1 MLYGIYK
8 EQLVHVDQI
17 DNGLNCN
24 CTCPAC
30 GEKLVAR
37 NKGKMREHHFAH
49 YFGADCS
56 TGYETSLHI
65 LAKNILLKEKRI
77 LLPGYKVLGFTI
89 VEEKTYECEDV
100 ILEMRMSSMIP
111 DVYIK
116 TTEGERILIEIKV
129 THGIDLDKTK
139 KIEFH
144 NTSTIEVDLSEIE
157 QSIDENILRGLLIEK
172 SELKRWIFHKVGNDF
187 YKKVLEKAKIKP
199 VITRGLASHVDDCPI
214 KKRNY
219 HGKFF
224 ANLTHDCFGCRYLIE
239 AYDDEKWVTPDHSP
253 NAIRCFG
260 NLKLLKYTDIDFVN
274 DKNDDEGSTVISS
287 SSRTKFTY
295 YTLVQ
300 LWYNNDEKP
309 FRAVNRNRFQVQ
321 INHNP
326 YPILKNYGELE
337 AEMFKENGV
346 SIGVRTVYGADNFDW
361 KYVK

>member
-116 TTEGERILIEIKV
+116 TTDGERIFIEIKV
-129 THGIDLDKTK
+129 THGVDEDKIK
-139 KIEFH
+139 KIEFYD
-144 NTSTIEVDLSEIE
+144 TSTIEIDLSDIE
-157 QSIDENILRGLLIEK
+157 QSIDENLLSNLLVNK
-172 SELKRWIFHKVGNDF
+172 SELKRWVYHKAGNDF
-187 YKKVLEKAKIKP
+187 YNKVNSKSKIKP
-199 VITRGLASHVDDCPI
+199 VLIRGLASHVDDCPI

-219 HGKFF
+219 HGKSY
-224 ANLTHDCFGCRYLIE
+224 ANLVDDCFDCKYLIE
-239 AYDDEKWVTPDHSP
+239 AFDDEKYSPSDHSP
-253 NAIRCFG
+253 NAIKCFG
-260 NLKLLKYTDIDFVN
+260 HLKSNNYRDIDIIN
-274 DKNDDEGSTVISS
+274 DQNIEDNSKEIKSKIIN
-287 SSRTKFTY
+287 FTY

-300 LWYNNDEKP
+300 LWYNNNEKP
-309 FRAVNRNRFQVQ
+309 FRAVNRNGFQVQ
-321 INHNP
+321 INRNP
-326 YPILKNYGELE
+326 YPDIKNYGSIE
-337 AEMFKENGV
+337 AEMFKTNGV
-346 SIGVRTVYGADNFDW
+346 SIGVRTVFGADDFDW
-361 KYVK
+361 KFIN